1 MSVGNSSSV
10 YIRLIRM
17 DTIQSVLGK
26 MYPFVTAIHMT
37 ANYLKWT
44 LLLLHQ
50 KSCSTKAG
58 QNRHLHENF
67 WRLWTIN
74 CAWIESY
81 FTKTLNSAV
90 QCKWSLKWVKL
101 IRVTEHAIKFEIR
114 SVMARYNWNTPDE
127 IFFSYILPPL
137 FHILFSVKLLM
148 CNQGQNLFH
157 LLYYRKCWLYTLNDT
172 NRYFVHC
179 CKKILLLLA
188 PENEVV
194 L

>member
-1 MSVGNSSSV
+1 MGNSSSV

-74 CAWIESY
+74 CTWIESY

-137 FHILFSVKLLM
+137 FHILFFSEIAHV
-148 CNQGQNLFH
+148 
-157 LLYYRKCWLYTLNDT
+157 
-172 NRYFVHC
+172 
-179 CKKILLLLA
+179 
-188 PENEVV
+188 
-194 L
+194 